1 MADCLLR
8 CALCGREFNP
18 ESHVKTCPDCGI
30 DGTMH
35 VLYDYDEAKKRMGRK
50 ELAASFDFSLW
61 RYSAL
66 LPVKEGARRP
76 SLHVGWTPIY
86 SVSGIAREY
95 GVREVLVKDD
105 GRNPTA
111 SLKDRASCIAV
122 TLALQ
127 EGQETVACA
136 STGNAAS
143 SLAGFAANV
152 GLRSVIFVPE
162 AAPAAKVTQLLVFGA
177 NVFLVRGDYAATVRL
192 AIKAIERWGWY
203 DRNCAINP
211 FLVEGKKTCAME
223 IAEQCGWD
231 VPDKVFVSVGDGCI
245 ISSTYKGFYDLH
257 RVGLIDRV
265 PQVIGV
271 QAEGASPIHRAV
283 QSGAKTVVFG
293 PSRTVADSIDV
304 GAPHN
309 WAKALNAVRSSHGDT
324 VAVSDGEIL
333 AALAELPR
341 RSGVFAEPA
350 AAAAYA
356 GFVKMAREGRLQ
368 ASDRIAVIV
377 SGNGLKDVVAAQEAV
392 SPARKIAPDMAALE
406 NALGLEKA

>member
-1 MADCLLR
+1 
-8 CALCGREFNP
+8 
-18 ESHVKTCPDCGI
+18 
-30 DGTMH
+30 
-35 VLYDYDEAKKRMGRK
+35 
-50 ELAASFDFSLW
+50 
-61 RYSAL
+61 
-66 LPVKEGARRP
+66 
-76 SLHVGWTPIY
+76 
-86 SVSGIAREY
+86 
-95 GVREVLVKDD
+95 
-105 GRNPTA
+105 
-111 SLKDRASCIAV
+111 
-122 TLALQ
+122 
-127 EGQETVACA
+127 
-136 STGNAAS
+136 
-143 SLAGFAANV
+143 
-152 GLRSVIFVPE
+152 
-162 AAPAAKVTQLLVFGA
+162 
-177 NVFLVRGDYAATVRL
+177 
-192 AIKAIERWGWY
+192 
-203 DRNCAINP
+203 
-211 FLVEGKKTCAME
+211 ME

-257 RVGLIDRV
+257 RVGLIDRI

-283 QSGAKTVVFG
+283 QSGARTVVFG
-293 PSRTVADSIDV
+293 PSRTVADSIYV